1 MKRQWPSH
9 LYSSVPGNVAIG
21 NVVEDGV
28 RPSLQHAQESTLK
41 LAVIDDIGK
50 HWCMFLLLTALLRM
64 EVVLDVAAA
73 AACIGELA
81 KMTMVTAHS
90 TTTPRHKDRV
100 VVESS
105 ETRIPEFTVA
115 FTLAFLLVDN
125 LDLYHLQIRGC
136 GEAIVGSTQ
145 RLVKEVGLSL
155 CQVSSLG

>member
-50 HWCMFLLLTALLRM
+50 HWRLILLLTALLLIS
-64 EVVLDVAAA
+64 VVLDVV
-73 AACIGELA
+73 AACLGELA

-105 ETRIPEFTVA
+105 ETRVPEFAVA
-115 FTLAFLLVDN
+115 VTLAFLLVDN

-136 GEAIVGSTQ
+136 GEAVVGSTQ

>member
-1 MKRQWPSH
+1 M
-9 LYSSVPGNVAIG
+9 AIG
-21 NVVEDGV
+21 NLVEDGV

-41 LAVIDDIGK
+41 LGVIDDVGK
-50 HWCMFLLLTALLRM
+50 HWRMFLLLTALLRM
-64 EVVLDVAAA
+64 NVVLDVAAA
-73 AACIGELA
+73 APACFGELA

-105 ETRIPEFTVA
+105 ETRVPEFAVA
-115 FTLAFLLVDN
+115 VTLAFLLVDN

>member
-1 MKRQWPSH
+1 MTI
-9 LYSSVPGNVAIG
+9 LCSSVPGNVAIG
-21 NVVEDGV
+21 NLVEDGV

-41 LAVIDDIGK
+41 LGVIDDIGK
-50 HWCMFLLLTALLRM
+50 HWRMFLLLTALLRM

-73 AACIGELA
+73 CLGELT
-81 KMTMVTAHS
+81 KLTMVTAHS

-145 RLVKEVGLSL
+145 RLVKEVDLSL